1 MGSMAASIGG
11 SLVSGYFANQA
22 AKKQAKAMDRANQM
36 SNMGYL
42 DARPFVTAGYQ
53 GGQNALN
60 NALATGA
67 YQGPTY
73 AGLNDMQTGALNNQF
88 GFGGDAFGYGQNLA
102 ATGAG
107 FGSNYGDLYNQAM
120 GGNAMQNAIDYATAN
135 RGDLVDAA
143 LRDSTRQLTE
153 QTLPGINRAAS
164 ATGNTNSSR
173 AGIADALATRG
184 YQDRAA
190 DVSADITNTLMN
202 QSLAQQQRDFANAMS
217 ANQGLANA
225 FGTGMNTAFT
235 GLGNQLAAGGAF
247 QKDLQNQYTD
257 QQNQFERDRDFE
269 MDQYAKYMSGILG
282 RAPTQGKNYTPNLVD
297 PTSATISGALGGF
310 GMGGQLYNQFGWR
323 WVVVP
328 AYNFTRFHGTKSSGR
343 HGYKP
348 IYILGGRIWQ

>member
-1 MGSMAASIGG
+1 
-11 SLVSGYFANQA
+11 
-22 AKKQAKAMDRANQM
+22 
-36 SNMGYL
+36 
-42 DARPFVTAGYQ
+42 VTSGYQ

-88 GFGGDAFGYGQNLA
+88 GFGGDAFGMGQNLA

-120 GGNAMQNAIDYATAN
+120 GGGALNNAIDYATNN
-135 RGDLVDAA
+135 RQPLVDAA

-190 DVSADITNTLMN
+190 DVSSDITNTLMN
-202 QSLAQQQRDFANAMS
+202 QSLAQQQRDFGNAMS
-217 ANQGLANA
+217 ANQGLSNA

-235 GLGNQLAAGGAF
+235 GLGNQLNAGGAF
-247 QKDLQNQYTD
+247 QKDQQNQYTD
-257 QQNQFERDRDFE
+257 QQNQFERNRDFE
-269 MDQYAKYMSGILG
+269 MDQYMKYMSGILG

-297 PTSATISGALGGF
+297 PTSATISGAMAGF
-310 GMGGQLYNQFGWR
+310 GMGGNLYNQFGGGGGGLPGYN
-323 WVVVP
+323 P
-328 AYNFTRFHGTKSSGR
+328 AQ
-343 HGYKP
+343 GYSYAQSP
-348 IYILGGRIWQ
+348 AAGMGGSNPYIF